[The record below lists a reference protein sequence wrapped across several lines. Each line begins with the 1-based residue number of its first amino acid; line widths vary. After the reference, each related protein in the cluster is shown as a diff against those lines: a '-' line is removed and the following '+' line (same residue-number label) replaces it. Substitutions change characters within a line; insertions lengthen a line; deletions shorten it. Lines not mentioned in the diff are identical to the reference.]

1 MEIIDSLVCSMDIG
15 FKNIKVMK
23 ARVFGSI
30 NKSAIRME
38 QHPDTTQHSAKCDE
52 HILLVSI
59 PAK

>member
-15 FKNIKVMK
+15 FKNVKVMK

-30 NKSAIRME
+30 NKSVIRIE
-38 QHPDTTQHSAKCDE
+38 QHTDTTQHIAKCDE
-52 HILLVSI
+52 HLLFVSI